1 MMTRSG
7 LSFLARTGPCAELVN
22 GDLGVDLSFWERA
35 KRYRRLAASVADEEL
50 TRKINHVARLGD
62 AGAKTEDAVD
72 RIGKSQ
78 AAD

>member
-1 MMTRSG
+1 M
-7 LSFLARTGPCAELVN
+7 
-22 GDLGVDLSFWERA
+22 DLSFWERA

-50 TRKINHVARLGD
+50 TRKIKHVARLGD
-62 AGAKTEDAVD
+62 AGAKAEDTAD

>member
-1 MMTRSG
+1 MDS
-7 LSFLARTGPCAELVN
+7 
-22 GDLGVDLSFWERA
+22 SFWERA

-50 TRKINHVARLGD
+50 TRKIKHVERLGD
-62 AGAKTEDAVD
+62 VGARPEKATD